1 MFDNYDTIANTR
13 QALQVR
19 DEHLVISGME
29 SDRWLIEDIDNT
41 LESCTDLCSESYT
54 LTLSS

>member
-13 QALQVR
+13 QALQVSY
-19 DEHLVISGME
+19 EHLIISWME
-29 SDRWLIEDIDNT
+29 SDRWLIEDVDNA
-41 LESCTDLCSESYT
+41 LESCTDLCGESYT